1 MTAGECL
8 REARGKMGL
17 SQRAAAREFGV
28 SASSIKEWESGQHL
42 GRPSPFLCRYALK
55 LGEKSGWLAERG
67 GVWPEEMQGIVSAKR
82 RTAHEV
88 CKERVGK
95 KIGMLTL
102 EKLLEARDGGKYLC
116 RCECG
121 RMVEKTWKVLSDG
134 RTRIPKNCG
143 CETERVRREMD
154 AQKEEKKELRE
165 GQLCWSCKHATNPL
179 GLCPWSAH
187 LEPVPGWRAAV
198 TGDGYRIFGC
208 PLFEDDRAKPED
220 EAEEKELTTAPA
232 QAPGPMAQKRG
243 PQSTKQGRPVAVL
256 AVDAKTGRE
265 VERWPTI
272 SDCERETHLSRYM
285 ILSMVKE
292 KMLYR
297 GYILKLEKEGR
308 S

>member
-8 REARGKMGL
+8 REAREKMGL
-17 SQRAAAREFGV
+17 SKRAAAREFGV
-28 SASSIKEWESGQHL
+28 SASSIKEWERGQHL

-67 GVWPEEMQGIVSAKR
+67 GVWTEEMQGIVSARKK
-82 RTAHEV
+82 TAREV

-95 KIGMLTL
+95 KLGMLTL

-121 RMVEKTWKVLSDG
+121 RIVEKTWKELSDR
-134 RTRIPKNCG
+134 RTCIKKNCG

-165 GQLCWSCKHATNPL
+165 GQLCWNCKHATNPL
-179 GLCPWSAH
+179 GICPWSAH
-187 LEPVPGWRAAV
+187 LEPVPGWSAAV

-220 EAEEKELTTAPA
+220 EAEEKELTPAPA
-232 QAPGPMAQKRG
+232 QAQGQVTQKRG
-243 PQSTKQGRPVAVL
+243 PQSTKQGRTVAVL
-256 AVDAKTGRE
+256 AVDTKTGRE
-265 VERWPTI
+265 VE
-272 SDCERETHLSRYM
+272 
-285 ILSMVKE
+285 
-292 KMLYR
+292 
-297 GYILKLEKEGR
+297 
-308 S
+308 